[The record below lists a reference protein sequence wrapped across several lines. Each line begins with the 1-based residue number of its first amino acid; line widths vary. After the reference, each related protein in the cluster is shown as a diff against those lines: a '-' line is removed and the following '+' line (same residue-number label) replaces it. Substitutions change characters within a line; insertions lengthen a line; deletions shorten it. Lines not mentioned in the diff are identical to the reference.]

1 MPFNIGPFE
10 LILILVV
17 LLILFGPGKLPDI
30 GKAIGKGVSEF
41 RKASNDLE
49 NAVRLDSPP
58 AAKPEQPDK
67 PVAGTTTDAPGDS
80 GGATK

>member
-30 GKAIGKGVSEF
+30 GKAIGRGVSEF

-49 NAVRLDSPP
+49 NAVRLDNPP
-58 AAKPEQPDK
+58 AAKPEQSDK
-67 PVAGTTTDAPGDS
+67 PVAGTPPDAPGDS